1 MSPKGYLSPL
11 GNILTLCSAYI
22 VHSKDK
28 KISHSVW
35 IAYTAIHTEA
45 RLL

>member
-1 MSPKGYLSPL
+1 MSPKGHLSPL

-28 KISHSVW
+28 KFPIP
-35 IAYTAIHTEA
+35 YE
-45 RLL
+45 